1 MKITKQRLKQI
12 IREELENVLLSD
24 GVRGDITRG
33 AGKLAHLTQRLRGR
47 TRGIDPP
54 EDEPVDVA
62 SDEYTPKQYEYD
74 ARAFHR
80 IDPRPGRIPDIP
92 DEDLDPETGARKDL
106 ARKAAGDAGEV
117 LRRSAHA
124 AHGGMKFPDPE
135 ENKAIRAKH
144 AAARAKRAAAKAAAD
159 PDNAPRLIPDEDLPP
174 ESRPRSLARKAV
186 RAKMQAK
193 KR

>member
-106 ARKAAGDAGEV
+106 GRKAAGDAGDWG
-117 LRRSAHA
+117 LGGAGGRSKDH
-124 AHGGMKFPDPE
+124 
-135 ENKAIRAKH
+135 KARAAKH
-144 AAARAKRAAAKAAAD
+144 AAARAKHAAAEAAAN

>member
-74 ARAFHR
+74 ARVFHH
-80 IDPRPGRIPDIP
+80 IDPRRRRIPDIP

-106 ARKAAGDAGEV
+106 ARKAAGDAGDV
-117 LRRSAHA
+117 LSGQSAYRRVHA
-124 AHGGMKFPDPE
+124 NAKAGRLVGPRTDRAVGG
-135 ENKAIRAKH
+135 
-144 AAARAKRAAAKAAAD
+144 AKRALDAAAQAITAG
-159 PDNAPRLIPDEDLPP
+159 PGFIPDEDLPAHSVP
-174 ESRPRSLARKAV
+174 AAAKRRIAKQKA
-186 RAKMQAK
+186 MAK

>member
-12 IREELENVLLSD
+12 IREELENVLLND
-24 GVRGDITRG
+24 GVKG
-33 AGKLAHLTQRLRGR
+33 
-47 TRGIDPP
+47 
-54 EDEPVDVA
+54 
-62 SDEYTPKQYEYD
+62 Y
-74 ARAFHR
+74 
-80 IDPRPGRIPDIP
+80 IP

-106 ARKAAGDAGEV
+106 GRKAAGDAGDWG
-117 LRRSAHA
+117 LGGAGGRSKDH
-124 AHGGMKFPDPE
+124 
-135 ENKAIRAKH
+135 KARAAKH
-144 AAARAKRAAAKAAAD
+144 AAARAKHAAAEAAAN